1 MVFILGSKDL
11 SWLDDAAC
19 FDHDWR
25 DFFVEAGHTISPE
38 IEKLCASCP
47 VRVQCLRHAYEQEHR
62 SGYFGGVSPGNRKQ
76 MTEEEAVLFIT
87 TGVHPKG
94 RKLREAAE
102 LEALE
107 AVDLES
113 VDLVE

>member
-1 MVFILGSKDL
+1 LVIILGSKDL

-19 FDHDWR
+19 FDHDWP

-47 VRVQCLRHAYEQEHR
+47 VRVECLRHAYEQEHR

-87 TGVHPKG
+87 TGQHPKG
-94 RKLREAAE
+94 KRAVAAAE
-102 LEALE
+102 QDA
-107 AVDLES
+107 AIDLEL
-113 VDLVE
+113 DEAE